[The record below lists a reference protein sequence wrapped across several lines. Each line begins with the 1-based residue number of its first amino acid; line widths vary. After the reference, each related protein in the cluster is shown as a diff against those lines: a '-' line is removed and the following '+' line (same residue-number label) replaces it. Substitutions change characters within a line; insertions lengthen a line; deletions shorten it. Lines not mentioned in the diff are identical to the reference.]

1 MRFTGEFTQGVIKSC
16 KDGSYHTRVQSS
28 LRDKIQYGNLTWLS
42 LESMTLTINSIIT
55 ESKMW
60 ARSMPWKIGNIYLD
74 RKKKKKVHLHLK
86 YKY

>member
-28 LRDKIQYGNLTWLS
+28 LTDKIQYGNLTWLS
-42 LESMTLTINSIIT
+42 SESMILTINSIIT
-55 ESKMW
+55 EWKMG

-74 RKKKKKVHLHLK
+74 RKKKREGSFTPQV
-86 YKY
+86 